1 MKRGLCETIY
11 DNKPRKKYKSA
22 CFETIHKE
30 QILDTRISSMEN
42 RIKILE
48 SVIEICIQ
56 KINKIDNIL
65 NTKFSTETNTPSYI
79 S

>member
-11 DNKPRKKYKSA
+11 DNKPRKKYKSIF
-22 CFETIHKE
+22 FENTNKE
-30 QILDTRISSMEN
+30 RLDTRISTMEN

-48 SVIEICIQ
+48 SIIEICIQ

-65 NTKFSTETNTPSYI
+65 NTKLDTETYIPSYI